1 MQDTHRV
8 KPIAYISWRAR
19 QRCTLGLPMKHITLA
34 KLTARPAIITQDSL
48 TSALFI
54 GRESLYTK
62 KIMKVTNKSKMPK
75 AAAAIIVMG

>member
-34 KLTARPAIITQDSL
+34 KLTARPVIITQDNL

-54 GRESLYTK
+54 GEESLYTK
-62 KIMKVTNKSKMPK
+62 KIVKITNNSRMPK
-75 AAAAIIVMG
+75 AAAAIMLIG